1 MLIIPDI
8 NNSLFSAII
17 NCNAKLVGEI
27 PTVKFFKKGG
37 DSLVKVELSVIKII

>member
-37 DSLVKVELSVIKII
+37 DSLVKMELSVIKII